1 MDIFVAPQ
9 QLEPHP
15 GFDFEMPF
23 RPTIE
28 QVAYYAAKDD
38 FVMLFNSITL
48 AVSPTYRE

>member
-1 MDIFVAPQ
+1 MQLFVSP
-9 QLEPHP
+9 EPATDP
-15 GFDFEMPF
+15 GLDFEMPF